1 DIAIRDEA
9 KYDARQAIELTLGEY
24 LPSEESEVK
33 VDYDTEGLIKWA
45 RNRFG
50 VELDP
55 TRLQGRSAAERQYV
69 RDQLVQR
76 AEEVVERA
84 DLSGIREYTQKDF
97 GAAELSNWLKD
108 KLGFDVRTQDILN
121 AQKDA
126 ERNNPDP
133 VTTMVMQRVEQWYH
147 RREIEYPVEYGIGM
161 FQNMVRQPGI
171 GPQEAAKAFLQWAN
185 MRFGLSWTQD
195 IFKTSTLQ
203 TASQQLMQASQKFV
217 DERRMEK
224 EMAEAIATKSD
235 DELNAYWEK
244 NYLRPLPETMRYL
257 SGDERTNA
265 IRASVENIRRL
276 ELLRFERT
284 ILIET
289 LDTHWKDHLY
299 AMDQLRDTIGFRT
312 FSQNDPRI
320 EYKREG
326 SQMFKDMLESVKL
339 RVTELLFKARLTPPQ
354 PQQNFAPRPAP
365 RPMAPAPTAGLGIIG
380 PGIGGGISGPGLSGP
395 AQA

>member
-1 DIAIRDEA
+1 
-9 KYDARQAIELTLGEY
+9 
-24 LPSEESEVK
+24 
-33 VDYDTEGLIKWA
+33 
-45 RNRFG
+45 
-50 VELDP
+50 
-55 TRLQGRSAAERQYV
+55 
-69 RDQLVQR
+69 
-76 AEEVVERA
+76 
-84 DLSGIREYTQKDF
+84 
-97 GAAELSNWLKD
+97 
-108 KLGFDVRTQDILN
+108 
-121 AQKDA
+121 
-126 ERNNPDP
+126 
-133 VTTMVMQRVEQWYH
+133 
-147 RREIEYPVEYGIGM
+147 
-161 FQNMVRQPGI
+161 
-171 GPQEAAKAFLQWAN
+171 
-185 MRFGLSWTQD
+185 
-195 IFKTSTLQ
+195 
-203 TASQQLMQASQKFV
+203 
-217 DERRMEK
+217 
-224 EMAEAIATKSD
+224 MAEAIATKND

-244 NYLRPLPETMRYL
+244 NYLRPLPENMRYL